1 MSPEVLEGKYD
12 ELCDIWSMGV
22 ILYIL
27 MSGVPPF
34 NGDNDPE
41 ILDAVKKGTFS
52 FDSYNTYILLV
63 LF

>member
-12 ELCDIWSMGV
+12 ELCDIWSMGA

-41 ILDAVKKGTFS
+41 ILEAVKKGSFN
-52 FDSYNTYILLV
+52 FDSNY
-63 LF
+63 